1 MKLHITYQ
9 ELSELVKSKADKI
22 VEYSYID
29 SKTVNTKYTYMQK
42 VPFCNKYISV
52 PINVKVRV
60 EGFENGNLLLSYDAG
75 IGLDT
80 IISGILSLY
89 PGLKDMNIFEIQE
102 KQKAV
107 VFLTK
112 IDQVRD
118 TLEKIDILD
127 ICFDTDGVNITFSL
141 HGECV
146 PMKI

>member
-42 VPFCNKYISV
+42 VPFCNKYIPV

-80 IISGILSLY
+80 IISGILALY
-89 PGLKDMNIFEIQE
+89 PGLKEMNIFEIQE
-102 KQKAV
+102 NQKAV

-127 ICFDTDGVNITFSL
+127 ISFDTDGVNVTFSL
-141 HGECV
+141 HKECV
-146 PMKI
+146 PMNL

>member
-9 ELSELVKSKADKI
+9 EVSELVKSKADKI
-22 VEYSYID
+22 VEFSYID

-42 VPFCNKYISV
+42 VPFCNTYIPV

-60 EGFENGNLLLSYDAG
+60 EGFENGNLFLSYDAG

-102 KQKAV
+102 NQKAV

-127 ICFDTDGVNITFSL
+127 ISFDTDGVNVTFSL
-141 HGECV
+141 HKECV
-146 PMKI
+146 PMNL